1 MEWRKELKVSRVEGN
16 KSLTKE
22 KKKHNYKKNMIS
34 KVKYLCCL
42 LVGKRQSLQIVREI
56 IRYCLSSQHLDFCD
70 MIAWEEILTSVV
82 NFSR

>member
-1 MEWRKELKVSRVEGN
+1 
-16 KSLTKE
+16 
-22 KKKHNYKKNMIS
+22 MIS